1 MTGFAALDRF
11 LETDPA
17 DTGCDDAM
25 QALHV
30 YAEWRA
36 RDPEAAESAHPGV
49 AAHLRQCGPCA
60 EDLIG
65 LLAAITAT

>member
-17 DTGCDDAM
+17 DTGCDEAM
-25 QALHV
+25 QLLHV
-30 YAEWRA
+30 YAELHA
-36 RDPEAAESAHPGV
+36 RDPEAAALAHPGV

-60 EDLIG
+60 DDLDG
-65 LLAAITAT
+65 LLAAISAS